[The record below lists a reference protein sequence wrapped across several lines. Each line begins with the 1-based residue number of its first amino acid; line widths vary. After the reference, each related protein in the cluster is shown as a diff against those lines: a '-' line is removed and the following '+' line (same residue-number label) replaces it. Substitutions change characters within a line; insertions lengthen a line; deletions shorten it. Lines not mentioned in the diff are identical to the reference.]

1 MADEEIDLP
10 QTQSQSHNTEDQV
23 FSQNADDGSD
33 VWGRLVAKQKAF
45 RNYDLTKESFTIG
58 RATNCDYCLQAPD
71 IKQKNLV
78 QISKRHFQI
87 TRDVKEI
94 DSPVFIEV
102 SWLLVVEEYEKNC
115 WCYWQWESS

>member
-1 MADEEIDLP
+1 MADEDLP
-10 QTQSQSHNTEDQV
+10 QTQSQSHNTDEQV

-33 VWGRLVAKQKAF
+33 VWGRLVAQQKSL
-45 RNYDLTKESFTIG
+45 RNFDLTKDSFTIG

-87 TRDVKEI
+87 TRDVREI
-94 DSPVFIEV
+94 DSPVYIEV
-102 SWLLVVEEYEKNC
+102 S
-115 WCYWQWESS
+115 